1 MRYSLLSIVFVLSSS
16 LGFSQGNSPFSKFG
30 PGDFYSSNFQSN
42 FSRAGTGASSISNNT
57 LNPINPSSYSQIT
70 FTTGETGIFS
80 STNLINHENASSFF
94 TIANLS
100 SFGLA
105 LPLKKGMGIAFGLMP
120 YSKQNYDYFYRDTL
134 EDKTPVKYVYSG
146 NGGLS
151 KIFIGYGIKLKNLS
165 FGFNGNY
172 IFGRLNSTNKVK
184 YSTDDLLV
192 FNSLRIRNF
201 SNVNGFG
208 FNTGMQ
214 YCIKY
219 SNEKYINLGVSWEF
233 GKNHSTTN
241 YTIGN
246 YFNEQTHALNPDLGL
261 VEINNTEN
269 IIDTRETPIEGQ
281 ITLPSQIQFGFS
293 AGKHQNW
300 ETSVEFRHND
310 FSNYQINNEISS
322 MKDKNTI
329 IVGGRLVPNIKALG
343 KSNYWKTITYNFG
356 GFFGNSGYHI
366 NNNELNEIG
375 ISFAFGLPM
384 KKFKYQTETFGSS
397 IFLGFGYTNR
407 SNAKEDFHENFLNIN
422 ASIILNDKWF
432 IKRKFQ

>member
-1 MRYSLLSIVFVLSSS
+1 MCKDPPRV
-16 LGFSQGNSPFSKFG
+16 
-30 PGDFYSSNFQSN
+30 
-42 FSRAGTGASSISNNT
+42 
-57 LNPINPSSYSQIT
+57 
-70 FTTGETGIFS
+70 
-80 STNLINHENASSFF
+80 
-94 TIANLS
+94 
-100 SFGLA
+100 
-105 LPLKKGMGIAFGLMP
+105 
-120 YSKQNYDYFYRDTL
+120 
-134 EDKTPVKYVYSG
+134 
-146 NGGLS
+146 
-151 KIFIGYGIKLKNLS
+151 
-165 FGFNGNY
+165 
-172 IFGRLNSTNKVK
+172 
-184 YSTDDLLV
+184 
-192 FNSLRIRNF
+192 
-201 SNVNGFG
+201 
-208 FNTGMQ
+208 
-214 YCIKY
+214 
-219 SNEKYINLGVSWEF
+219 
-233 GKNHSTTN
+233 
-241 YTIGN
+241 
-246 YFNEQTHALNPDLGL
+246 LNPDLGL

-293 AGKHQNW
+293 TGKYQNW
-300 ETSVEFRHND
+300 ETSLEFRHND

-329 IVGGRLVPNIKALG
+329 IVGGRIVPNAKALG